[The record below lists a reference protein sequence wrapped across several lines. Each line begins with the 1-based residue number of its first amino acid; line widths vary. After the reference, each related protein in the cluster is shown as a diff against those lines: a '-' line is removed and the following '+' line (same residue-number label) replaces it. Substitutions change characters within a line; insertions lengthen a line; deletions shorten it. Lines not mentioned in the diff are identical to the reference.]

1 MSECEVTVHAGVCNM
16 TTVIRAKP
24 NDDMTVSIEIESNCP
39 MVKKTPVPTLV
50 PWEEIGLPMSQSAI
64 YKWASENIGHTA
76 CPVPCAA
83 PADLTARLKLVLR
96 EEKMQKRS
104 SHII

>member
-24 NDDMTVSIEIESNCP
+24 NDDMTVSIEIDSNCP

-76 CPVPCAA
+76 CPVPCAVLKSIEVA
-83 PADLTARLKLVLR
+83 GDLGLKKDVSIEIR
-96 EEKMQKRS
+96 
-104 SHII
+104 